1 MLCFQVYLSF
11 VKFLLLICIFSLLS
25 FILIIKSFTSC
36 NSSYFLHTSLP
47 SQLYVLSYSLSKEI
61 PKPHISKN
69 ENKQAKDQ
77 QDKNMAKQK
86 LHTNTIELDLYY
98 QLLLGVAP
106 ALECSQYI
114 QDYFIGEKLTHLSL
128 QVSIAN
134 SLFFWGSILC
144 ALPLLSVGTLFG
156 LDLHRS
162 YGCCTVSGVH
172 CTSVVFCLEDTVSLQ
187 SVHLLQL
194 SSPYHL
200 SPLLPRS
207 LSLG

>member
-1 MLCFQVYLSF
+1 
-11 VKFLLLICIFSLLS
+11 
-25 FILIIKSFTSC
+25 
-36 NSSYFLHTSLP
+36 
-47 SQLYVLSYSLSKEI
+47 
-61 PKPHISKN
+61 
-69 ENKQAKDQ
+69 
-77 QDKNMAKQK
+77 MAKQK

-106 ALECSQYI
+106 ALECSRYI

-162 YGCCTVSGVH
+162 YGRCTVSGVN

-187 SVHLLQL
+187 SVYLLQP

-207 LSLG
+207 LSLGWHWQRWGVCLWKHPKVQSSKASPFLHDVQSWVSVYASVMRAGEALIYGTAGCHWESLTAMCP